1 MTAIRA
7 EGLHKYYGTTQALD
21 GLDLV
26 VEPGTSFG
34 YLGPNGA
41 GKTTTIGIL
50 GTLLRPTAG
59 RAEVAGYD
67 VVARPDMVR
76 RRIGMVFQES
86 TLDLEL
92 TARENLRFQA
102 YLFSLGRTEARK
114 AIADLLDLVGLSDRA
129 DIPVQMFSGG
139 LRRRLEIARGL
150 LIGPRILFLDEPTTG
165 LDPQTR
171 AAVWDYLSVLRRE
184 QDTTIFLTTHH
195 LDEAENCDQIAIIDH
210 GRVVTQGSP
219 GELKSVIGD
228 DLVILRT
235 ADDEQAARA
244 VSERFGLDAEVSAD
258 GLHVRVADGAAFVPS
273 ICAGLG
279 LPIHSVTV
287 SPPTLDD
294 VFLHHTGR
302 SIRETE
308 AGPQT
313 LIGVGGI

>member
-7 EGLHKYYGTTQALD
+7 EGLHKYYGATQALD

-50 GTLLRPTAG
+50 STLLRPTAG

-67 VVARPDMVR
+67 VVRRPDMVR

-184 QDTTIFLTTHH
+184 QDTTVFLTTHH
-195 LDEAENCDQIAIIDH
+195 LEEAGNCDQIAIIDH
-210 GRVVTQGSP
+210 GRVVAQGSP
-219 GELKSVIGD
+219 GELKSVIGA
-228 DLVILRT
+228 DLVVLHT
-235 ADDEQAARA
+235 ADDAEAARA
-244 VSERFGLDAEVSAD
+244 VAERFGLDAEVTPD
-258 GLHVRVADGAAFVPS
+258 GLHIRVADGAAFVPS

-279 LPIHSVTV
+279 LPIQSVTV

-308 AGPQT
+308 AGPLT
-313 LIGVGGI
+313 LIDVGGI